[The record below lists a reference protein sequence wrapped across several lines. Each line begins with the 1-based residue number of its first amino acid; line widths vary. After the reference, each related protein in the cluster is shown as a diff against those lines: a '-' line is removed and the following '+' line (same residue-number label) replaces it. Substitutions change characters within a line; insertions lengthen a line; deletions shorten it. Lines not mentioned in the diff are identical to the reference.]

1 MKKIITI
8 IILIMITGSS
18 LLLSSCAPTK
28 DIAEKGG
35 ATLWGENCSRC
46 HNAPTMD
53 QYNKEQW
60 GIIGTHMKLKAGLT
74 AQETKKIIEY
84 LQSGN

>member
-1 MKKIITI
+1 MKKIIITFI
-8 IILIMITGSS
+8 VCAITGSG

-28 DIAEKGG
+28 DIADKGG
-35 ATLWGENCSRC
+35 AQLWGENCSRC

-53 QYNKEQW
+53 QYAKEDW

-74 AQETKKIIEY
+74 AQETKKVVEY